1 MDGCFYNICLSYI
14 YLHVQQKQLSGHT
27 KISAPF
33 FFYMGFLSRNWRITR
48 LQGKGEGISLTSH
61 YHFYPLHR
69 HLDISR
75 GIIAESSPLHIAGQQ
90 PDSNREPLVSERYV
104 PLVVLVGERGNNL
117 IDIILLYNFH
127 NYLLESISLRDMI
140 LSYDSINWQFHHH
153 IFPKYDYWYFNQR
166 YWEERYWS
174 LLLLL
179 FSHNKL

>member
-1 MDGCFYNICLSYI
+1 M
-14 YLHVQQKQLSGHT
+14 
-27 KISAPF
+27 
-33 FFYMGFLSRNWRITR
+33 TR

-75 GIIAESSPLHIAGQQ
+75 GIIAESSPLHIAGHQ
-90 PDSNREPLVSERYV
+90 PDSNREPLVSERKSLSHYV

-140 LSYDSINWQFHHH
+140 LSYDSIN
-153 IFPKYDYWYFNQR
+153 
-166 YWEERYWS
+166 
-174 LLLLL
+174 
-179 FSHNKL
+179 